1 MQDSAFR
8 RFLEITLKIHQIF
21 ALVDVNYTTILGS
34 GNRGQNLHT
43 HFQEITAQLNQHNGL
58 NYVPRPKS
66 IKGRCFEHAADSKV
80 LIDQL
85 CQIEDGAPFKDNGTN
100 TFYVRILD
108 EPSVSASKD
117 GKALED
123 EKNAAEIKLAEKYQS
138 RIFDDLKIKQDSI
151 ILNLNKPFIQLT
163 MKANGKADLYFH
175 AYFWEKYLQQLG
187 GNSAGGRSTP
197 SKKKKKILKKQEGEE
212 EDPEAGPTEEEPTE
226 VLPSGTKVD
235 LFSGK
240 YTFMKR
246 LIGLSATLSKV
257 IVNIKKFP
265 FHEKMYHKYAKEFG
279 QR

>member
-21 ALVDVNYTTILGS
+21 ALVDVNYTTVLGS
-34 GNRGQNLHT
+34 GSRGQNLQA
-43 HFQEITAQLNQHNGL
+43 HFQEITAQLNEHNGL
-58 NYVPRPKS
+58 NYVPRERS
-66 IKGRCFEHAADSKV
+66 IKGRVFEHAADSKV

-85 CQIEDGAPFKDNGTN
+85 CQIQDGAPIKDNGTS
-100 TFYVRILD
+100 FYVRIID

-117 GKALED
+117 GKGLED
-123 EKNAAEIKLAEKYQS
+123 EKNAAEIKLAEKYQA
-138 RIFDDLKIKQDSI
+138 RIFDDLKIKQDNI
-151 ILNLNKPFIQLT
+151 VLNLNKPFIQLT

-187 GNSAGGRSTP
+187 GGNSGGSTP

-212 EDPEAGPTEEEPTE
+212 EDPEAGPAEDDLVEI
-226 VLPSGTKVD
+226 PSGSKVD